1 MATDSAPDHPPPH
14 THTAQ
19 ASPALVLSRTFDFLG
34 LSAVSVAL
42 LQTIA
47 AWPVAYLPGSNSTFS
62 GDRQVINRI
71 RGIPAAT
78 AKGGHVLT
86 RVPELIPPKAATL
99 LQDFYTPLNAELA
112 AMLGDDSFLWRDI
125 I

>member
-1 MATDSAPDHPPPH
+1 M
-14 THTAQ
+14 
-19 ASPALVLSRTFDFLG
+19 
-34 LSAVSVAL
+34 
-42 LQTIA
+42 
-47 AWPVAYLPGSNSTFS
+47 
-62 GDRQVINRI
+62 
-71 RGIPAAT
+71 
-78 AKGGHVLT
+78 LT